1 MSHLSPW
8 SNLCWW
14 RIHGFIGRIQL
25 LWVNLDPFS
34 SLCFLLYH
42 WYPWF
47 LSLFQ
52 KKNCFALNGYH
63 GWLGQ
68 KKTVWSEWIP
78 WMMEIA
84 WIFLGG
90 DATVSR
96 SMPGWFGLSLLS
108 FGIDL
113 DTMASLH
120 RARFSSGI
128 KVYAQVHFASPVLRV
143 CFGGMPG
150 VNIEKP

>member
-1 MSHLSPW
+1 MDTMDDGNSMD
-8 SNLCWW
+8 
-14 RIHGFIGRIQL
+14 F
-25 LWVNLDPFS
+25 F
-34 SLCFLLYH
+34 
-42 WYPWF
+42 
-47 LSLFQ
+47 
-52 KKNCFALNGYH
+52 
-63 GWLGQ
+63 
-68 KKTVWSEWIP
+68 
-78 WMMEIA
+78 
-84 WIFLGG
+84 GG